1 MDKLTALNFLPQEQ
15 LVLAYS
21 HEKME
26 VNRYRCLALRFL
38 SIDPPVNRLMS
49 AIGIEC
55 VHRLEWLK
63 EVATRM
69 DLSACVAEPSYPGAS
84 PLFNIN
90 KQHFFVVD
98 ELMGT
103 QLLEQAEK
111 AAKETF
117 MFFSWLLETNATPE
131 LDRPFLGFVNQKT
144 NEFHVLQECRQNWTA
159 GMSIAF

>member
-21 HEKME
+21 HERKE
-26 VNRYRCLALRFL
+26 ENRYRWLALRFL
-38 SIDPPVNRLMS
+38 PIDPPVSRLMS
-49 AIGIEC
+49 AIGMEC
-55 VHRLEWLK
+55 VHRLEWLR
-63 EVATRM
+63 EVAARM
-69 DLSACVAEPSYPGAS
+69 DLSACVTDASCRGPS

-98 ELMGT
+98 EPMGT

-111 AAKETF
+111 AARETF
-117 MFFSWLLETNATPE
+117 MFFSWLQETNATPE
-131 LDRPFLGFVNQKT
+131 LDRLFLGFVNQKK
-144 NEFHVLQECRQNWTA
+144 NEFHVLQECRQHWSA